1 MQVIVENRDL
11 LAENQLGTVRM
22 VQGAKEQALLNLAI
36 NKQYSNKLKTAW
48 IDVKKA
54 FDSVDHNYLF
64 KCLEKYRF
72 PTWVLSFLK
81 DTIFKWKL
89 SIRSGME
96 EILEKPVERG
106 ILQGDSLSPL
116 LFVLCIDPLSRQL
129 NGKHQKVI
137 IPTESGTHV
146 TNHLLFIDDLKLMAE
161 NDEVL
166 KNMMEETK
174 EFFKTIG
181 LEMNKEKSATK
192 TKACAEDAMF
202 LEGIQCYKYLG

>member
-1 MQVIVENRDL
+1 
-11 LAENQLGTVRM
+11 
-22 VQGAKEQALLNLAI
+22 
-36 NKQYSNKLKTAW
+36 
-48 IDVKKA
+48 
-54 FDSVDHNYLF
+54 
-64 KCLEKYRF
+64 
-72 PTWVLSFLK
+72 
-81 DTIFKWKL
+81 
-89 SIRSGME
+89 ME

-181 LEMNKEKSATK
+181 LEMNKEKSATN

-202 LEGIQCYKYLG
+202 LEGIQSYKYLG